1 VTLLPPVLEPLESN
15 APPAATPTSL
25 DVARRRVITAT
36 PHVPGS
42 KRVQGFI
49 SASISF
55 LLSHRFFPS
64 RPLLPLK
71 TFYCLLA
78 HRRPTKAEHAAYVPA
93 SDPVRGDA
101 LRPPARCALPGLTL
115 LPPAVLSLP
124 TTWRRVTIVRL
135 TTGKN
140 NRPAREPANGTM
152 QTESEES
159 LLCSRMQG
167 FRSSFRVD
175 HIRHET
181 PCGGIAGPH
190 TFNTHFVHPI
200 PDTTCPKRAASRHAV
215 QVTAAAKD
223 GSNTPATFAVAG
235 AVSLGLIFSAST
247 QAAFALSVEDLYKNV
262 EPEKA
267 SKTRFAG
274 TEVEDLKS
282 AGAAKGEKT
291 AKAGPAA
298 AKAAAAPAVKA
309 PTASSPAKVGFRL

>member
-1 VTLLPPVLEPLESN
+1 
-15 APPAATPTSL
+15 
-25 DVARRRVITAT
+25 
-36 PHVPGS
+36 
-42 KRVQGFI
+42 
-49 SASISF
+49 
-55 LLSHRFFPS
+55 
-64 RPLLPLK
+64 
-71 TFYCLLA
+71 
-78 HRRPTKAEHAAYVPA
+78 
-93 SDPVRGDA
+93 
-101 LRPPARCALPGLTL
+101 
-115 LPPAVLSLP
+115 
-124 TTWRRVTIVRL
+124 
-135 TTGKN
+135 
-140 NRPAREPANGTM
+140 
-152 QTESEES
+152 
-159 LLCSRMQG
+159 
-167 FRSSFRVD
+167 
-175 HIRHET
+175 
-181 PCGGIAGPH
+181 
-190 TFNTHFVHPI
+190 VHPI